1 MIQIGKEIK
10 TLLDE
15 ACNKV
20 YPLIADQ
27 GTTFPF
33 ITYRRS
39 GAGDSSSK
47 DSIYEETTN
56 VEIVIVSNN
65 YEESIDIAQ
74 KCRDILETAR
84 TKKIKKIS
92 LADAYEDYQEDS
104 FVQTLIFTIK
114 IIK

>member
-1 MIQIGKEIK
+1 MIQIGKDIK
-10 TLLDE
+10 SLLNN
-15 ACNKV
+15 ACDRV

-27 GTTFPF
+27 GTKFPF

-39 GAGDSSSK
+39 GSGDQQNK

-56 VEIVIVSNN
+56 VEIVVVSNT

-74 KCRDILETAR
+74 KCRDIFETSK
-84 TKKIKKIS
+84 TQKIKKIS
-92 LADAYEDYQEDS
+92 LADAQEDYQEDA

-114 IIK
+114 IKK